1 MPGKNE
7 IWFCLKCGKYIQC
20 LKYRRTNQVDMLQI
34 ASNSFSQDVLCSQSA
49 TLLGNPMLLSPE
61 MSLKKS

>member
-34 ASNSFSQDVLCSQSA
+34 ASNRVFLKMYYAANQ
-49 TLLGNPMLLSPE
+49 LLF
-61 MSLKKS
+61 